1 MYKNILSK
9 VIGLY
14 LSPFVP
20 DTRLYHYVKDKFFT
34 GSTEHLYR
42 AIRHI
47 KKRGPATEGS
57 VIIDVGGFDG
67 GTSLYF
73 AAQFKDLD
81 VYCIEP
87 NSVSPAVKRSG
98 ERKRITSG
106 IGLGGRRPRSFTS
119 PLHVSSSSTN

>member
-9 VIGLY
+9 AIGLY
-14 LSPFVP
+14 LFPFKP
-20 DTRLYHYVKDKFFT
+20 DTRLYHYVKDRFFT

-47 KKRGPATEGS
+47 KRSGHAESPGS
-57 VIIDVGGFDG
+57 IIIDVGGFDG

-73 AAQFKDLD
+73 AEQFKDLE

-87 NSVSPAVKRSG
+87 NSRMNERLKAVA
-98 ERKRITSG
+98 EREKRIHVRNVA
-106 IGLGGRRPRSFTS
+106 LGSES
-119 PLHVSSSSTN
+119 